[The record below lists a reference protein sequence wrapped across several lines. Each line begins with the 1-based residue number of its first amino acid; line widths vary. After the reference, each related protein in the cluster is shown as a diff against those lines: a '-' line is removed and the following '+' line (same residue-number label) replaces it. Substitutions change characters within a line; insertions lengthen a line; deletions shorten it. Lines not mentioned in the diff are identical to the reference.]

1 MIWSIRFFPKTIA
14 LMNLLS
20 EIIHWIKPLKLYYL
34 MCFIEWWLFS
44 NCYVLLYKCSLL
56 NTDQNRNIVGSVCA
70 LVFLGNTHKVFL
82 IWGSLSSLLHALYSL
97 AILFYWCIN
106 RRALYKEFWWNKY
119 QAFKI
124 WALVFFNGVD
134 ANMYY

>member
-1 MIWSIRFFPKTIA
+1 
-14 LMNLLS
+14 
-20 EIIHWIKPLKLYYL
+20 

-56 NTDQNRNIVGSVCA
+56 KTDQNRNIVGSVCA

-97 AILFYWCIN
+97 AILFYWCTN
-106 RRALYKEFWWNKY
+106 RRALYKEFWWNKH

-134 ANMYY
+134 VHVLLANIILPLISLHYFMIDKPHQALDTQWRL